1 MYEKIIFD
9 KLAIKELAEW
19 KSLNQQIYERIVK
32 LIKDIQINPFT
43 GIGKPEPLKY
53 DKQGYWSRRI
63 NKEHRLVYKITENS
77 IIIASCKFHY

>member
-1 MYEKIIFD
+1 MYEKIIFE
-9 KLAIKELAEW
+9 KTAIKELTDW
-19 KSLNQQIYERIVK
+19 KGLNKQIYQRIVK
-32 LIKDIQINPFT
+32 LIKDIQINPFE

-63 NKEHRLVYKITENS
+63 NKEHRLVYKIQDNS

>member
-19 KSLNQQIYERIVK
+19 KSLNKQIYERIVK
-32 LIKDIQINPFT
+32 LIKDIQINPFD